1 MEVTLIKA
9 AQLIAALALLV
20 IVHEFGHFIFAR
32 IFGIKVDK
40 FYLFFNPGFSLMRY
54 NPRTNKLSLFV
65 KQGDEEKN
73 TPDHAAVTL
82 TVGKPHPAPADG
94 KTTWRDTVYGIGWVP
109 LGGYCAINGMIDETN
124 QKLSDEPNPW
134 EFRTKPAWQRLLVMT
149 GGVLFNFILAIII
162 YAGIAFYW
170 GEMNVKY
177 RDADAGFAYVPAA
190 LSVGFQNGDIPLA
203 ADGQTVEGT
212 EPDAMLRLA
221 EAKCVTVL
229 RNGTD
234 TVDIKLPDDFIFRLN
249 DDRGF
254 FTFRQPV
261 QVDQVVPGDPAGKA
275 GLQKG
280 DRITGVGDSITPSFT
295 EFTAALQ
302 AYAGKTVN
310 LTLIRDGK
318 ETICPITPTDGGKIG
333 IGLAKL
339 TDVYPVVMTK
349 YGIFESIPKGWE
361 IGTTTL
367 GNYISSM
374 KHVFSKEGAKSLG
387 GFGSLGSIFP
397 ERWNWLSF
405 WYAAAFL
412 SVVLAFMNIIPIP
425 ALDGGHVMF
434 LFYEIVARRKPS
446 EQFMLY
452 AQYCG
457 MAFLLLLLLYANAND
472 IYRYFI
478 K

>member
-1 MEVTLIKA
+1 MEIILIKA

-40 FYLFFNPGFSLMRY
+40 FYLFFNPGFSILRY
-54 NPRTNKLSLFV
+54 NPRTNKLSLLV
-65 KQGDEEKN
+65 KQGNEETN

-82 TVGKPHPAPADG
+82 TIGKSHPAPADG
-94 KTTWRDTVYGIGWVP
+94 KTTWRDTVYGIGWLP

-149 GGVLFNFILAIII
+149 GGVLFNFILAIVI

-177 RDADAGFAYVPAA
+177 RDADAGFEYVPAA
-190 LSVGFQNGDIPLA
+190 LSVGFHNGDIPLA
-203 ADGQTVEGT
+203 ADGNAVEGT

-234 TVDIKLPDDFIFRLN
+234 TVDIALPDDFIFRLN

-261 QVDQVVPGDPAGKA
+261 QVDQVVPGEPAGKA

-280 DRITGVGDSITPSFT
+280 DRIIGVGDSITPSYT
-295 EFTAALQ
+295 EFTAALK
-302 AYAGKTVN
+302 AYAGKPTD
-310 LTLIRDGK
+310 LTLIRDGQK
-318 ETICPITPTDGGKIG
+318 TLCPITPTDGGKIG
-333 IGLAKL
+333 IGLAKI

-367 GNYISSM
+367 GNYVSSM

-397 ERWNWLSF
+397 GHWDWLSF

-446 EQFMLY
+446 EQFMIY

-457 MAFLLLLLLYANAND
+457 MAFLFLLLLYANAND
-472 IYRYFI
+472 IYRFFI

>member
-1 MEVTLIKA
+1 MEIILIKA
-9 AQLIAALALLV
+9 GQLIAALALLI

-40 FYLFFNPGFSLMRY
+40 FYLFFNPKFSLVRY
-54 NPRTNKLSLFV
+54 NPRTNRLSFFV
-65 KQGDEEKN
+65 KQGDEETKA
-73 TPDHAAVTL
+73 PDKAAVTL
-82 TVGKPHPAPADG
+82 TVGKPHTATGSG
-94 KTTWRDTVYGIGWVP
+94 KTSWRDTIYGIGWIP

-124 QKLSDEPNPW
+124 QKLSDDPNPW

-162 YAGIAFYW
+162 YSGIAFYW
-170 GEMNVKY
+170 GEKTVRFK
-177 RDADAGFAYVPAA
+177 DAYAGFEYVPAA
-190 LSVGFQNGDIPLA
+190 LNAGFQNGDIPLA
-203 ADGQTVEGT
+203 ADGTCIDGT
-212 EPDAMLRLA
+212 EQDAALRLA

-234 TVDIKLPDDFIFRLN
+234 TVAIQLPDDFIFRLN
-249 DDRGF
+249 DDKGF
-254 FTFRQPV
+254 FAFRLPV
-261 QVDQVVPGDPAGKA
+261 QVAELMPGEPAAKA
-275 GLQKG
+275 GLEAG
-280 DRITGVGDSITPSFT
+280 DRIIGVGDSITPSFT
-295 EFTAALQ
+295 EFTAALK
-302 AYAGKTVN
+302 AYAGKTVD
-310 LTLIRDGK
+310 LTVIRDGQ
-318 ETICPITPTDGGKIG
+318 ETRCTVTPTDGGKIG
-333 IGLAKL
+333 IDLSKL
-339 TDVYPVVMTK
+339 TDVYPVVMTQ
-349 YGIFESIPKGWE
+349 YSLLESIPKGWE

-387 GFGSLGSIFP
+387 GFGSLGNIFP
-397 ERWNWLSF
+397 GHWDWLSF

-425 ALDGGHVMF
+425 ALDGGHVIF
-434 LFYEIVARRKPS
+434 LLYEIVARRKPS
-446 EQFMLY
+446 EQFMIY

-457 MAFLLLLLLYANAND
+457 MSFLLLLLLYANAND